1 MRLESIVNKIKNK
14 KGSAGTAEFLMM
26 VLLLL
31 TILFGSIDYWLMMGQ
46 FQRAEHIKN
55 QYLDTAKLKGC
66 LEGTDIDN
74 LTTILEEDLGYKET
88 SIKLVDAND
97 QSIVY
102 DENNKAIRQISGS
115 LSGIPEMKLEITGK
129 VPKKM
134 FWISDILGSSTGE
147 EEMEFKLEGTV
158 YTEFIDRGTD

>member
-1 MRLESIVNKIKNK
+1 MRLESIVNKIKNE
-14 KGSAGTAEFLMM
+14 KGSAGTAEFIM
-26 VLLLL
+26 VVVLLL
-31 TILFGSIDYWLMMGQ
+31 TILFGSIDYWIMMGQ

-66 LEGTDIDN
+66 LEVTDIDN